1 MPSRMDRYI
10 DTSEKRTYSR
20 SDRNKELYE
29 NLGNNTRYTNITDV
43 THANAI
49 DLTTASKNTNTR
61 EGYHQ
66 MKAYKPVE
74 VVPKVKKEL
83 DDFNFLYQNR
93 ENRIY
98 DVNRVLEEARKN
110 REVDEKEEKRKLKNT
125 SYNIITSLDKEELEK
140 YRKER
145 QNRIRTPE
153 EEELR
158 ELIDTI
164 TSKTLA
170 GEIDKATSVDL
181 LSDLMA
187 TNILDRV
194 EMPTEEKDESEED
207 DESEEEIE
215 TADPE
220 LELSREVLDKNQ
232 LEEIKKVT
240 AEEIIIEDVED
251 NTKLTGAD
259 TDFYTK
265 SMDLSNEDF
274 EMDTDFQEKKMPLA
288 LKIFLVILVIA
299 ALAVTG
305 YFIWKNFS

>member
-1 MPSRMDRYI
+1 MPSRMDRYV
-10 DTSEKRTYSR
+10 DASEKRTYSR

-43 THANAI
+43 TNANAI

-66 MKAYKPVE
+66 MKAYKPIE

-145 QNRIRTPE
+145 ENRIRTPE

-194 EMPTEEKDESEED
+194 EMPTRESDESEA
-207 DESEEEIE
+207 DEES
-215 TADPE
+215 TDSQ
-220 LELSREVLDKNQ
+220 LELSKEVLDKNQ
-232 LEEIKKVT
+232 LEEIKKVST
-240 AEEIIIEDVED
+240 EEIIIEDQQE

-259 TDFYTK
+259 TDFYTN

-274 EMDTDFQEKKMPLA
+274 ETDTDFQEKKMPLA

-299 ALAVTG
+299 SLAVTG

>member
-1 MPSRMDRYI
+1 MPTRMDRYI
-10 DTSEKRTYSR
+10 NTSESKNYSR

-29 NLGNNTRYTNITDV
+29 NLGNNARYTNITDV
-43 THANAI
+43 TNANAF
-49 DLTTASKNTNTR
+49 DLTTAVKNPTTR

-66 MKAYKPVE
+66 IKEFRTIEP
-74 VVPKVKKEL
+74 VPKFKKEL

-98 DVNRVLEEARKN
+98 DINRVLEEARKN
-110 REVDEKEEKRKLKNT
+110 RKQDDKEEKRKLKDNN
-125 SYNIITSLDKEELEK
+125 YNIIMNLNKEELEK

-145 QNRIRTPE
+145 KNKIRTKE

-194 EMPTEEKDESEED
+194 ESPSLVEPEADEK
-207 DESEEEIE
+207 
-215 TADPE
+215 TDPS

-232 LEEIKKVT
+232 IEEIKKVT
-240 AEEIIIEDVED
+240 ANDLKPKEE
-251 NTKLTGAD
+251 TKSLTGAD

-274 EMDTDFQEKKMPLA
+274 EIDTEFQEKKMPIL
-288 LKIFLVILVIA
+288 LKVFLILLLIVSISIA
-299 ALAVTG
+299 A

>member
-1 MPSRMDRYI
+1 MPTRMDRYREE
-10 DTSEKRTYSR
+10 SVKKTYSR

-43 THANAI
+43 TNANAI
-49 DLTTASKNTNTR
+49 DLTQATKNTNTR

-66 MKAYKPVE
+66 IKEYKKIEP
-74 VVPKVKKEL
+74 VPKVKKDLE
-83 DDFNFLYQNR
+83 DFNFLYQNR

-110 REVDEKEEKRKLKNT
+110 REQDEKEEKRKLKNN
-125 SYNIITSLDKEELEK
+125 SYNIITSLDREELEK
-140 YRKER
+140 YRQER
-145 QNRIRTPE
+145 LNRIRTPE

-187 TNILDRV
+187 TNILDKV
-194 EMPTEEKDESEED
+194 APPIPDIKDSLETEEDEEK
-207 DESEEEIE
+207 
-215 TADPE
+215 TDPE
-220 LELSREVLDKNQ
+220 LELSREVLDKAQ

-240 AEEIIIEDVED
+240 TEELTQKEEPEEK
-251 NTKLTGAD
+251 NKLTGAD
-259 TDFYTK
+259 TDFYTR
-265 SMDLSNEDF
+265 SMDLSDQDF
-274 EMDTDFQEKKMPLA
+274 EMDTDFQEKKMPIA
-288 LKIFLVILVIA
+288 LKIFLIILIIA
-299 ALAVTG
+299 VLAIAG
-305 YFIWKNFS
+305 YFIWENFF

>member
-10 DTSEKRTYSR
+10 DTSVKRTYSR

-43 THANAI
+43 TNANAI
-49 DLTTASKNTNTR
+49 DLTNASKNTNTR

-66 MKAYKPVE
+66 MKAYKPIE

-125 SYNIITSLDKEELEK
+125 SYNIITSLDREELEK

-194 EMPTEEKDESEED
+194 EMPTNESYEKEED
-207 DESEEEIE
+207 IE
-215 TADPE
+215 QPDPE

-240 AEEIIIEDVED
+240 SEEIIIEDVEE
-251 NTKLTGAD
+251 NKKLTGAD

>member
-43 THANAI
+43 TNANAI
-49 DLTTASKNTNTR
+49 DLTNASKNTNTR

-110 REVDEKEEKRKLKNT
+110 RTVDEKEEKRKLKNT

-170 GEIDKATSVDL
+170 GEIDQATSVDL

-194 EMPTEEKDESEED
+194 EMPTEEKEP
-207 DESEEEIE
+207 EEEIE
-215 TADPE
+215 KTDHE
-220 LELSREVLDKNQ
+220 LELSKEVLDKNQ

-274 EMDTDFQEKKMPLA
+274 EMETDFQEKKMPLA

>member
-1 MPSRMDRYI
+1 MPARMDRYREV
-10 DTSEKRTYSR
+10 SEKKTYSR

-43 THANAI
+43 TNANAI
-49 DLTTASKNTNTR
+49 DLTQATKNTNTR

-66 MKAYKPVE
+66 IKEYKKIEP
-74 VVPKVKKEL
+74 VPKVKKDL

-110 REVDEKEEKRKLKNT
+110 REQDEKEEKRKLKNN
-125 SYNIITSLDKEELEK
+125 SYNIITSLDREELEK
-140 YRKER
+140 YRQER
-145 QNRIRTPE
+145 LNRIRTPE

-187 TNILDRV
+187 TNILDKV
-194 EMPTEEKDESEED
+194 APPIPDIKDSEENEED
-207 DESEEEIE
+207 DEK
-215 TADPE
+215 TDPE
-220 LELSREVLDKNQ
+220 LELSREVLDKAQ

-240 AEEIIIEDVED
+240 TQELTPKEEPEEK
-251 NTKLTGAD
+251 NKLTGAD
-259 TDFYTK
+259 TDFYTR
-265 SMDLSNEDF
+265 SMDLSDQDF
-274 EMDTDFQEKKMPLA
+274 EMDIDFQEKKMPIA
-288 LKIFLVILVIA
+288 LKIFLIVLIIA
-299 ALAVTG
+299 VLAVAG
-305 YFIWKNFS
+305 YFIWENFF

>member
-20 SDRNKELYE
+20 SDRNKDLYE

-43 THANAI
+43 TNANAI
-49 DLTTASKNTNTR
+49 DLTNASKNTNTR

-170 GEIDKATSVDL
+170 GEIDQATSVDL

-194 EMPTEEKDESEED
+194 EMPTEEKEP
-207 DESEEEIE
+207 EEEIE
-215 TADPE
+215 KTDHE
-220 LELSREVLDKNQ
+220 LELSKEVLDKNQ

-240 AEEIIIEDVED
+240 IEEPIKEVEEDK
-251 NTKLTGAD
+251 TKLTGAD
-259 TDFYTK
+259 TEFYTK

-274 EMDTDFQEKKMPLA
+274 EMDMDFQEKKMPLA
-288 LKIFLVILVIA
+288 LKIFLIILVIA
-299 ALAVTG
+299 ALIVTG

>member
-1 MPSRMDRYI
+1 MPTRMDRYREE
-10 DTSEKRTYSR
+10 SVKKTYSR

-43 THANAI
+43 TNANAI
-49 DLTTASKNTNTR
+49 DLTQATKNTNTR

-66 MKAYKPVE
+66 IKEYKKIEP
-74 VVPKVKKEL
+74 VPKVKKDLE
-83 DDFNFLYQNR
+83 DFNFLYQNR

-110 REVDEKEEKRKLKNT
+110 REQDEKEEKRKLKNN
-125 SYNIITSLDKEELEK
+125 SYNIITSLDREELEK
-140 YRKER
+140 YRQER
-145 QNRIRTPE
+145 LNRIRTPE

-187 TNILDRV
+187 TNILDKV
-194 EMPTEEKDESEED
+194 APPIPDIKDSLENEEDEEK
-207 DESEEEIE
+207 
-215 TADPE
+215 TDPE
-220 LELSREVLDKNQ
+220 LELSREVLDKAQ

-240 AEEIIIEDVED
+240 TEELTQKEEPEEK
-251 NTKLTGAD
+251 NKLTGAD
-259 TDFYTK
+259 TDFYTR
-265 SMDLSNEDF
+265 SMDLSDQDF
-274 EMDTDFQEKKMPLA
+274 EMDTDFQEKKMPIA
-288 LKIFLVILVIA
+288 LKIFLIILIIA
-299 ALAVTG
+299 VLAVAG
-305 YFIWKNFS
+305 YFIWENFF

>member
-20 SDRNKELYE
+20 SDRNKDLYE

-43 THANAI
+43 TNANAI
-49 DLTTASKNTNTR
+49 DLTNASKNTNTR

-110 REVDEKEEKRKLKNT
+110 RTVDEKEEKRKLKNT

-145 QNRIRTPE
+145 ENRIRTPE

-194 EMPTEEKDESEED
+194 EMPTRESDESEED
-207 DESEEEIE
+207 EES
-215 TADPE
+215 TDSQ
-220 LELSREVLDKNQ
+220 LELSKEVLDKNQ
-232 LEEIKKVT
+232 LEEIKKVST
-240 AEEIIIEDVED
+240 EEIIIEDQQE

-274 EMDTDFQEKKMPLA
+274 ETDTDFQEKKMPLA

-299 ALAVTG
+299 SLAVTG

>member
-1 MPSRMDRYI
+1 MPTRMDRYREE
-10 DTSEKRTYSR
+10 SEKKTYSR

-43 THANAI
+43 TNANAI
-49 DLTTASKNTNTR
+49 DLTQATKNTNTR

-66 MKAYKPVE
+66 IKEYKKIEP
-74 VVPKVKKEL
+74 VPKVKKDLE
-83 DDFNFLYQNR
+83 DFNFLYQNR

-110 REVDEKEEKRKLKNT
+110 RGQDEKEEKRKLKNN
-125 SYNIITSLDKEELEK
+125 SYNIITSLDREELEK
-140 YRKER
+140 YRQER
-145 QNRIRTPE
+145 LNRIRTPE

-187 TNILDRV
+187 TNILDKV
-194 EMPTEEKDESEED
+194 APPIPDIKDSLENEEDEEK
-207 DESEEEIE
+207 
-215 TADPE
+215 TDPE
-220 LELSREVLDKNQ
+220 LELSREVLDKAQ

-240 AEEIIIEDVED
+240 TEELTQKEEPEEK
-251 NTKLTGAD
+251 NKLTGAD
-259 TDFYTK
+259 TDFYTR
-265 SMDLSNEDF
+265 SMDLSDQDF
-274 EMDTDFQEKKMPLA
+274 EMDTDFQEKKMPIA
-288 LKIFLVILVIA
+288 LKIFLIILIIA
-299 ALAVTG
+299 VLAIAG
-305 YFIWKNFS
+305 YFIWENFF

>member
-1 MPSRMDRYI
+1 MPTRMDRYREEI
-10 DTSEKRTYSR
+10 EKKTYSR

-43 THANAI
+43 TNANAI
-49 DLTTASKNTNTR
+49 DLTQATKNTNTR

-66 MKAYKPVE
+66 IKEYKKIEP
-74 VVPKVKKEL
+74 VPKVKKDLE
-83 DDFNFLYQNR
+83 DFNFLYQNR

-110 REVDEKEEKRKLKNT
+110 RGQDEKEEKRKLKNN
-125 SYNIITSLDKEELEK
+125 SYNIITSLDREELEK
-140 YRKER
+140 YRQER
-145 QNRIRTPE
+145 LNRIRTPE

-187 TNILDRV
+187 TNILDKV
-194 EMPTEEKDESEED
+194 APPIPDIKDSEENEEDEEK
-207 DESEEEIE
+207 
-215 TADPE
+215 TDPE
-220 LELSREVLDKNQ
+220 LELSREVLDKAQ

-240 AEEIIIEDVED
+240 TEELTQKEEAEEK
-251 NTKLTGAD
+251 NKLTGAD
-259 TDFYTK
+259 TDFYTR
-265 SMDLSNEDF
+265 SMDLSDQDF
-274 EMDTDFQEKKMPLA
+274 EMDTDFQEKKMPIA
-288 LKIFLVILVIA
+288 LKIFLSILIIA
-299 ALAVTG
+299 VLAVAG
-305 YFIWKNFS
+305 YFIWENFF

>member
-1 MPSRMDRYI
+1 MPTRMDRYREEI
-10 DTSEKRTYSR
+10 EKKTYSR

-43 THANAI
+43 TNANAI
-49 DLTTASKNTNTR
+49 DLTQATKNTNTR

-66 MKAYKPVE
+66 IKEYKKIEP
-74 VVPKVKKEL
+74 VPKVKKDLE
-83 DDFNFLYQNR
+83 DFNFLYQNR

-110 REVDEKEEKRKLKNT
+110 RGQDEKEEKRKLKNN
-125 SYNIITSLDKEELEK
+125 SYNIITSLDREELEK
-140 YRKER
+140 YRQER
-145 QNRIRTPE
+145 LNRIRTPE

-187 TNILDRV
+187 TNILDKV
-194 EMPTEEKDESEED
+194 APPIPDIKDSEENEEDEEK
-207 DESEEEIE
+207 
-215 TADPE
+215 TDPE
-220 LELSREVLDKNQ
+220 LELSREVLDKAQ

-240 AEEIIIEDVED
+240 TEELTQKEEPEEK
-251 NTKLTGAD
+251 NKLTGAD
-259 TDFYTK
+259 TDFYTR
-265 SMDLSNEDF
+265 SMDLSDQDF
-274 EMDTDFQEKKMPLA
+274 EMDTDFQEKKMPIA
-288 LKIFLVILVIA
+288 LKIFLSILIIA
-299 ALAVTG
+299 VLAIAG
-305 YFIWKNFS
+305 YFIWENFF

>member
-20 SDRNKELYE
+20 SDRNKDLYE

-43 THANAI
+43 TNANAI
-49 DLTTASKNTNTR
+49 DLTNASKNTNTR

-110 REVDEKEEKRKLKNT
+110 RTVDEKEEKRKLKNT

-145 QNRIRTPE
+145 ENRIRTPE

-194 EMPTEEKDESEED
+194 EMPTEEKET
-207 DESEEEIE
+207 EEEIE
-215 TADPE
+215 KTDHE
-220 LELSREVLDKNQ
+220 LELSKEVLDKNQ
-232 LEEIKKVT
+232 LEEIKKVST
-240 AEEIIIEDVED
+240 EEIIIEDQQE

-274 EMDTDFQEKKMPLA
+274 ETDTDFQEKKMPLA

-299 ALAVTG
+299 SLAVTG